1 MKKVRSKRARYGLA
15 LVAGITAAVITA
27 LLGKWEYVPLIGWD
41 VAALVIFAVI
51 AFDMRGA
58 DAEHTGV
65 VARRDDMNHSLVDI
79 VVLLASLASVGAVVY
94 LFASKDFSMLHIGF
108 GLVSIVISWATV
120 HMLYALRYA
129 AMYYSD
135 PEGGID
141 FNSKDQP
148 RFSDFLY
155 LSFTLGMTYQVAD
168 TDLTTSTFRKVT
180 LGHAVLSFIFGTT
193 IIATTINFIASL
205 SK

>member
-1 MKKVRSKRARYGLA
+1 MKKIRSKRARYSIAVIAG
-15 LVAGITAAVITA
+15 LVAATVTA
-27 LLGKWEYVPLIGWD
+27 LFGKWEYAPLIGWD
-41 VAALVIFAVI
+41 VAALVIFCVI
-51 AFDMRGA
+51 ALDMRGA
-58 DAEHTGV
+58 DSERTGV
-65 VARRDDMNHSLVDI
+65 VARRDDMNHSLSDAI
-79 VVLLASLASVGAVVY
+79 VLTASLASVGAVVY
-94 LFASKDFSMLHIGF
+94 LFASKDPSVLHIGF
-108 GLVSIVISWATV
+108 GLVSIVISWGTV

-148 RFSDFLY
+148 RFSDFMY
-155 LSFTLGMTYQVAD
+155 LAYTLGMTYQVAD
-168 TDLTTSTFRKVT
+168 TDLTTSTFRKVI
-180 LGHAVLSFIFGTT
+180 LEHAALSFVFGTA

>member
-1 MKKVRSKRARYGLA
+1 M
-15 LVAGITAAVITA
+15 
-27 LLGKWEYVPLIGWD
+27 
-41 VAALVIFAVI
+41 
-51 AFDMRGA
+51 
-58 DAEHTGV
+58 
-65 VARRDDMNHSLVDI
+65 
-79 VVLLASLASVGAVVY
+79 
-94 LFASKDFSMLHIGF
+94 
-108 GLVSIVISWATV
+108 SIVISWAAV

-155 LSFTLGMTYQVAD
+155 LAFTLGMTYQVAD
-168 TDLTTSTFRKVT
+168 TDLTTAAFRRVI

>member
-1 MKKVRSKRARYGLA
+1 MKKVRSKRARYSLA

-135 PEGGID
+135 PEGGVD
-141 FNSKDQP
+141 FNSKEQP

-155 LSFTLGMTYQVAD
+155 MAFTLGMTYQVAD
-168 TDLTTSTFRKVT
+168 TDLTTSAFRKAT
-180 LGHAVLSFIFGTT
+180 LGHAMLSFIFGTT

>member
-1 MKKVRSKRARYGLA
+1 MKKVRSKRARYSLA

-27 LLGKWEYVPLIGWD
+27 LLGKWEYVSLIGWD
-41 VAALVIFAVI
+41 IAALVIVGVI

-58 DAEHTGV
+58 DAEHTGI
-65 VARRDDMNHSLVDI
+65 VARRDDMNHSLVDV
-79 VVLLASLASVGAVVY
+79 VVLLASLASVGAVIY
-94 LFASKDFSMLHIGF
+94 LFAEKDLSMLHVGF

-135 PEGGID
+135 PEGGVD
-141 FNSKDQP
+141 FNSKEQP

-155 LSFTLGMTYQVAD
+155 LAFTLGMTYQVAD
-168 TDLTTSTFRKVT
+168 TDLTTSAFRKAI
-180 LGHAVLSFIFGTT
+180 LGHAVLSFVFGTT